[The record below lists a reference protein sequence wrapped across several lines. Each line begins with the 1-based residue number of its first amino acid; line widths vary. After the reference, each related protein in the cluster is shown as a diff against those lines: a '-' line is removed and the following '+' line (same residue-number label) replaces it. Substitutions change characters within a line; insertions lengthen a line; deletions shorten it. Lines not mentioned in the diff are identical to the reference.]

1 MPLRTRK
8 KQLTFTIPL
17 PTFSPPN
24 TEEWNLAKEH
34 RRTNTVESYQ
44 TKGSEN
50 TDYSSESRDGAR
62 LEAQKTKRQKSW
74 YKRLNPLK
82 RSRKPPYP
90 AERIISREYGASM
103 WSLFTFR
110 WMSPLIAVSDQH
122 DTDLS
127 LDLYSE
133 TDER

>member
-1 MPLRTRK
+1 MPLWTRK

-17 PTFSPPN
+17 PTFSPSN
-24 TEEWNLAKEH
+24 TEEWNPKKEH
-34 RRTNTVESYQ
+34 RWTNTIESHQ
-44 TKGSEN
+44 TNGSEN
-50 TDYSSESRDGAR
+50 TYYSSGSRDGAR
-62 LEAQKTKRQKSW
+62 IEAQERTRQKSW

-90 AERIISREYGASM
+90 AERIISREYGASI
-103 WSLFTFR
+103 WSLFTFA
-110 WMSPLIAVSDQH
+110 WISPLMAVSDQR